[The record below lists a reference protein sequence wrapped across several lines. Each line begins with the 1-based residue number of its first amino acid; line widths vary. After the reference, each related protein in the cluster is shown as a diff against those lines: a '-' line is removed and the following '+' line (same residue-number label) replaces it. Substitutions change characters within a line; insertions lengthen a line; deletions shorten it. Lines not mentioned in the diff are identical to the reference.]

1 MRIAVFGAG
10 GLGGFFGGVLARGAE
25 DVTLIAR
32 GAHLEAI
39 RAKGLTVKSQVL
51 GDFTVSVQATDN
63 PGEAGPVDL
72 VLFCVK
78 TYDIEAAAEQSRPLF
93 GENTLLIPVQNGIEV
108 PDQLARLLGERHVLG
123 GLTYVGGSIEA
134 PGVVAQ
140 RGNTG
145 ELIFGELEGGKSP
158 RAERVL
164 SALRQAGLDSTLE
177 ADIRRKMWEKFI
189 VICATGGVLALLR
202 QPFGP
207 IFTSPEASQLMRGA
221 MEEAYG
227 LARASGIDLPNETVD
242 RLLEFLRSNVNPA
255 AQSSMLQDLRAGR
268 RLELEYLNG
277 AAVRIGRQLGVDTPI
292 NFVIYAALKP
302 YVQGSPAAS
311 G

>member
-10 GLGGFFGGVLARGAE
+10 GMGGFFGGVLARGDQ

-39 RAKGLTVKSQVL
+39 RTNGLTVKSQVC
-51 GDFTVSVQATDN
+51 GDFTIPVQATDDL
-63 PGEAGPVDL
+63 GEVGPVDL

-78 TYDIEAAAEQSRPLF
+78 TYDLETAAEQSRPLF
-93 GENTLLIPVQNGIEV
+93 GEKTLLIPVQNGIEV

-145 ELIFGELEGGKSP
+145 ELIFGELGGGKSP
-158 RAERVL
+158 RVERVL
-164 SALRQAGLDSTLE
+164 SVLRQAGLDAVLDT
-177 ADIRRKMWEKFI
+177 DIRRKMWEKFI
-189 VICATGGVLALLR
+189 VICANGGVLALLR

-207 IFTSPEASQLMRGA
+207 VFASPEASQLMRGT
-221 MEEAYG
+221 MEEVYA
-227 LARASGIDLPNETVD
+227 LARASGIDLPTGTVD
-242 RLLEFLRSNVNPA
+242 RLLEFLKNNVNPA
-255 AQSSMLQDLRAGR
+255 AQSSTLQALLAGR
-268 RLELEYLNG
+268 RLELEHLNG
-277 AAVRIGRQLGVDTPI
+277 AAVRLGRQLGVDTPI

>member
-10 GLGGFFGGVLARGAE
+10 GMGGFFGGVLARGDQ
-25 DVTLIAR
+25 DVTLIAP

-39 RAKGLTVKSQVL
+39 RTNGLTVKSQVC
-51 GDFTVSVQATDN
+51 GDFTIPVQATDDL
-63 PGEAGPVDL
+63 GEVGPVDL

-78 TYDIEAAAEQSRPLF
+78 TYDLETAAEQSRPLF
-93 GENTLLIPVQNGIEV
+93 GEKTLLIPVQNGIEV

-145 ELIFGELEGGKSP
+145 ELIFGELGGGKSP
-158 RAERVL
+158 RVERVL
-164 SALRQAGLDSTLE
+164 SVLRQAGLDAVLDT
-177 ADIRRKMWEKFI
+177 DIRRKMWEKFI
-189 VICATGGVLALLR
+189 VICANGGVLALLR

-207 IFTSPEASQLMRGA
+207 VFASPEASQLMRGT
-221 MEEAYG
+221 MEEVYA
-227 LARASGIDLPNETVD
+227 LARASGIDLPTGTVD
-242 RLLEFLRSNVNPA
+242 RLLEFLKNNVNPA
-255 AQSSMLQDLRAGR
+255 AQSSTLQDLLAGC
-268 RLELEYLNG
+268 RLELEHLNG
-277 AAVRIGRQLGVDTPI
+277 AAVRLGRQLGVDTPI

>member
-10 GLGGFFGGVLARGAE
+10 GMGGFFGGVLARGDQ

-39 RAKGLTVKSQVL
+39 RTNGLTVKSQVC
-51 GDFTVSVQATDN
+51 GDFTIPVQATDDL
-63 PGEAGPVDL
+63 GEVGPVDL

-78 TYDIEAAAEQSRPLF
+78 TYDLETAAEQSRPLF
-93 GENTLLIPVQNGIEV
+93 GEKTLLIPVQNGIEV

-145 ELIFGELEGGKSP
+145 ELIFGELGGGKSP
-158 RAERVL
+158 RVERVL
-164 SALRQAGLDSTLE
+164 SVLRQAGLDAVLDT
-177 ADIRRKMWEKFI
+177 DIRRKMWEKFI
-189 VICATGGVLALLR
+189 VICANGGVLALLR

-207 IFTSPEASQLMRGA
+207 VFASPEASQLMRGT
-221 MEEAYG
+221 MEEVYA
-227 LARASGIDLPNETVD
+227 LARASGIDLPTGTVD
-242 RLLEFLRSNVNPA
+242 RLLEFLKNNVNPA
-255 AQSSMLQDLRAGR
+255 AQSSTLQDLLAGR
-268 RLELEYLNG
+268 RLELEHLNG
-277 AAVRIGRQLGVDTPI
+277 AAVRLGRQLGVDTPI